1 MTNAEVIAEGLKDF
15 AALEDCVQEI
25 IADYIDCPSVENCA
39 WDGESKHKDVCTEC
53 KVKWLMQ
60 EWDS

>member
-1 MTNAEVIAEGLKDF
+1 MTNAEVIAQGLKDF

-39 WDGESKHKDVCTEC
+39 RDGKSEHKDVCTEC